1 MLGVDYSQPS
11 DNQPIQASILKER
24 RLLTSWITP
33 DSLEVQTK
41 YEQLT
46 KGLNS
51 TEDKVLAC
59 LRFAS
64 DIPYVQFVKVSANV
78 AGKTFVENDCWLQPS
93 EAMQSPRL
101 NCANKTYLLASLLR
115 QELPAESVWACL
127 GNLNSDSQNGHAF
140 GYIRLD
146 DKDYILETTNPSVKD
161 KLIPI
166 ETVGNLYE
174 DVIYFND
181 IEVKAVPEKQV
192 REPFSAC
199 YRCLP
204 FLQDYLARELCV
216 R

>member
-1 MLGVDYSQPS
+1 MLGIDYSQS
-11 DNQPIQASILKER
+11 TDNQPIQASILKER

-33 DSLEVQTK
+33 DSLEVQNK
-41 YEQLT
+41 YDQLT
-46 KGLNS
+46 SGLS
-51 TEDKVLAC
+51 SVEDKVKSC

-78 AGKTFVENDCWLQPS
+78 AGKTFVQPDAWLSPS
-93 EAMQSPRL
+93 EAIFSPRL
-101 NCANKTYLLASLLR
+101 NCANKTFLLTSLLR
-115 QELPAESVWACL
+115 QELPAENVWACL
-127 GNLNSDSQNGHAF
+127 GNLNSDHQDGH
-140 GYIRLD
+140 GWTYIRLS
-146 DKDYILETTNPSVKD
+146 KDYILETTNPGVRD

-181 IEVKAVPEKQV
+181 VEVKAVPEKQV
-192 REPFSAC
+192 REPFSSC

>member
-1 MLGVDYSQPS
+1 MLGINYSQS
-11 DNQPIQASILKER
+11 TDDQPIQASILKER

-33 DSLEVQTK
+33 DSLEIQTK
-41 YEQLT
+41 YEQIT

-51 TEDKVLAC
+51 TEDKVKAC

-64 DIPYVQFVKVSANV
+64 DIPYTQFVRVSANV

-93 EAMQSPRL
+93 EAIFSPRI

-127 GNLNSDSQNGHAF
+127 GNLNTDGQNGHAF

-146 DKDYILETTNPSVKD
+146 RDYILETTNPSVRD
-161 KLIPI
+161 KFIPT
-166 ETVGNLYE
+166 ETAGIYE

-181 IEVKAVPEKQV
+181 LGVRAIPEKQV
-192 REPFSAC
+192 REPLSAC
-199 YRCLP
+199 YNCIP
-204 FLQDYLARELCV
+204 FLTDYLAREFC
-216 R
+216 RA